1 MATPHDNPPRWLL
14 MLTAY
19 LDESWET
26 VKTHFIVAGF
36 LGTDN
41 QWIAFASDWRS
52 AVGSDGFHTK
62 KLNFESERTRKKL
75 IKLGEIPH
83 KHGLRPLVGA
93 VKIVDYAELLAN
105 DLERRMMNG
114 YSVALYPLV
123 IGCYKAIPP
132 NERVKWVFEEQRV
145 YEVTAREV
153 LASMIPRVGSERI
166 SGVEFLSK
174 GQTSLTQPADF
185 LAYATLQGLL
195 DPSSNKATWSRPILG
210 DGKHIGR
217 IMERDAIRSI
227 MNKMLP
233 EIRTKTYERNK
244 EAYDSMDHFTQR
256 MEDLRAEQLK
266 NFFFSRKEKLRG
278 EQK

>member
-36 LGTDN
+36 LGSDE
-41 QWIAFASDWRS
+41 QWMAFAPEWRS

-62 KLNFESERTRKKL
+62 NLNFESERTRKKL
-75 IKLGEIPH
+75 INLAEIPY

-93 VKIVDYAELLAN
+93 VKIADYSELLAN

-123 IGCYKAIPP
+123 LGCYKEIPST
-132 NERVKWVFEEQRV
+132 ERVKWVFEEQRV

-153 LASMIPRVGSERI
+153 LASMIPRVGASRI

-185 LAYATLQGLL
+185 LAYATLQRLL
-195 DPSSNKATWSRPILG
+195 DASSNKAIWTRPILG
-210 DGKHIGR
+210 NGNHIGMV
-217 IMERDAIRSI
+217 MERGAIRSI

-233 EIRTKTYERNK
+233 EIRSKTYERNK
-244 EAYDSMDHFTQR
+244 ESYDSMDHFTQR
-256 MEDLRAEQLK
+256 MEDLPAEQLK
-266 NFFFSRKEKLRG
+266 NFFLSRKEKLRD
-278 EQK
+278 EQ